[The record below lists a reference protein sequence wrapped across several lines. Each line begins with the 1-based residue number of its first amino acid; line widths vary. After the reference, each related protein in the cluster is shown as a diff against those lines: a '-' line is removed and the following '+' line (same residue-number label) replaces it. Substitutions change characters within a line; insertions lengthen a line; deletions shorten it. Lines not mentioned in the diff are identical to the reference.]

1 MAEPPSKRLKSSN
14 EGKANNVVPA
24 SSSKSAVQDFFSG
37 VKAHIIDNGL
47 GKTRASILADKL
59 TKHGGKHHKRV
70 EKDTTHIVFA
80 KSIKVERVAKL
91 VGLEDK
97 TIPEGVIL
105 VWADWL
111 SKCLTENKLVSLQQ
125 YLPRVS
131 GTTNDNATKLTG
143 DDSRDSKTLD
153 NDDSKSVQVSVTE
166 RVLNTGEE
174 SKPEKKHDAETSH
187 TFEKKLDK
195 GESDSDFVDSG
206 DEQESSKITSKCSP
220 EKTKGTWICAAPS
233 TSKGINQ
240 NQHITEKLQ
249 VLATSY
255 ANTKDQWRALGYKK
269 AIASIKSYHKKI
281 ETWEE
286 CSKLPF
292 VGEKLAKKIWEIVE
306 TGHLRRLDHIDP
318 KIEAINLFAD
328 VWGAGPKTAEI
339 WVSKGLRTLED
350 LKKDGNLNKQLQI
363 GLKYFEEFRERMP
376 REEAGK
382 IGEQVQK
389 AAEEVDPGL
398 VCETCGSYRRGKPTC
413 GDVDVLISH
422 PDGKSHYGVMQ
433 KILENLKSTG
443 FVTDDLVSIHNLE
456 QNKYMGVCK
465 LPGNDA
471 KHRRLDIIVV
481 PYNEW
486 ACAIVYFTGSDYFNR
501 SARLLA
507 KKNGMSLSEK
517 SLNTGVIRQGGEKV
531 FEGTPLPVFS
541 EKDIF
546 KYLGLEYREPVERD
560 W

>member
-1 MAEPPSKRLKSSN
+1 MAEPPFKKLRTSK
-14 EGKANNVVPA
+14 EGKLAKEVLG
-24 SSSKSAVQDFFSG
+24 SLSKPVAEDFFNG
-37 VKAHIIDNGL
+37 IKAHIIENGL
-47 GKTRASILADKL
+47 GKTRASILGEKL
-59 TKHGGKHHKRV
+59 VKYGGKHHKRV

-80 KSIKVERVAKL
+80 KSIKAERVAKL
-91 VGLEDK
+91 AGLGDK
-97 TIPEGVIL
+97 TIPEGIIL
-105 VWADWL
+105 VWAEWL
-111 SKCLTENKLVSLQQ
+111 SKCLSEGKLVSLQQ
-125 YLPRVS
+125 FLPRVT
-131 GTTNDNATKLTG
+131 GTTNGDETKVQG
-143 DDSRDSKTLD
+143 DDSSKMVQATC
-153 NDDSKSVQVSVTE
+153 SVNEGVSNE
-166 RVLNTGEE
+166 GSEQQQGA
-174 SKPEKKHDAETSH
+174 EK
-187 TFEKKLDK
+187 FEKKVDNK
-195 GESDSDFVDSG
+195 DSDSDFVDSG
-206 DEQESSKITSKCSP
+206 DEQESSEITSKCSP
-220 EKTKGTWICAAPS
+220 EKTQGTWICAAPS
-233 TSKGINQ
+233 SSKGINQ
-240 NQHITEKLQ
+240 NQHITDKLQ

-269 AIASIKSYHKKI
+269 AIASIKAYHKKI
-281 ETWEE
+281 ETREE

-318 KIEAINLFAD
+318 KTEAVNLFAD
-328 VWGAGPKTAEI
+328 VWGAGPKTAEV

-350 LKKDGNLNKQLQI
+350 LEKHGNLNNQQQI

-376 REEAGK
+376 RDEAGK
-382 IGEQVQK
+382 IGLEVHK
-389 AAEEVDPGL
+389 AAKEVDPGL
-398 VCETCGSYRRGKPTC
+398 VCKTCGSYRRGKPTC

-422 PDGKSHYGVMQ
+422 PDGKSHYGVLQ
-433 KILENLKSTG
+433 KILESLKSTG
-443 FVTDDLVSIHNLE
+443 FVTDDLVSVHNSE

-465 LPGNDA
+465 LPGDDT

-486 ACAIVYFTGSDYFNR
+486 ACALVYFTGSDYFNR